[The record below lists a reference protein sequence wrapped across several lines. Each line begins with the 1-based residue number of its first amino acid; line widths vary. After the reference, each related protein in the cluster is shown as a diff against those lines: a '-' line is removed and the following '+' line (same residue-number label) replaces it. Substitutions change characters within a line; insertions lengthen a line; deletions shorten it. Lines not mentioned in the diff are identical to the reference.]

1 MEIGDLVELSAH
13 GKSLVMC
20 HHRRGVVGL
29 IAKIQQAHHNPNVYS
44 VMWTDADKPQ
54 DGWQYSRR
62 DLKHTKGCKH
72 GE

>member
-1 MEIGDLVELSAH
+1 MKVGDLIELSAH

-20 HHRRGVVGL
+20 CHRRGVVGL
-29 IAKIQQAHHNPNVYS
+29 IVEILQERYKPNVYS

-54 DGWQYSRR
+54 DRWYYSRR
-62 DLKHTKGCKH
+62 DLKYAKGRPH